1 MRRLI
6 FPLLA
11 GLVWFFPAPALH
23 AQVDAEDVRRLNAT
37 VEALL
42 EGQEVFRQQI
52 QELQARVDRLRAE
65 NADLKQQ
72 LAGVGKDNVSRPE
85 LQKVVEQLREVDAR
99 RASDAELVQRQLKDL
114 AETLSK
120 PVTPPRPPPVA
131 ENPPDSKDAEVGASG
146 EPPYVHEVAAG
157 DTVSGI
163 LDAYNKAYG
172 LKVKQADFMKANPK
186 LKDPKRI
193 FVGQKVNIPV
203 VK

>member
-1 MRRLI
+1 MRRLL

-11 GLVWFFPAPALH
+11 GLVWFTPTLH
-23 AQVDAEDVRRLNAT
+23 AQVDAEDVRRLNAA